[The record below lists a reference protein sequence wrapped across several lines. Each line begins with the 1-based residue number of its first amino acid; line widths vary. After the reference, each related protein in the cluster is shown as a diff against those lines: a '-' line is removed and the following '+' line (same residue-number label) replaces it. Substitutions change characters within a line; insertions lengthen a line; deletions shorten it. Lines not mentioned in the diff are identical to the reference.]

1 MAFVQIIEFHT
12 DDIDPIRKAGEE
24 YEANMADA
32 GLVRRRVITQDRNDP
47 SRFLLMAFFDSY
59 ESAME
64 NSGRPETNEIAEKMA
79 SLVDGPPTFHDL
91 DILEDVTT

>member
-12 DDIDPIRKAGEE
+12 DDVEPIRKAGEE
-24 YEANMADA
+24 YEAKMADA

-47 SRFLLMAFFDSY
+47 TRFLLMAFFDSY

-64 NSGRPETNEIAEKMA
+64 NSARPETNEIAEKMA

-91 DILEDVTT
+91 DVIEDVTT